1 MERLRFISS
10 KNATIDLHPLLRPG
24 RYIVQGSAMLLSRRP
39 FIHSPRSLLHQ
50 HSRVQSGSCVN
61 DDKRRVR
68 GRFMRAGTCKYVVN
82 TRCEKAHIIRF
93 RSLSSQFFSSI
104 RLYISQYIPPKE
116 LQRRNVTSCA
126 ARYEYAIV
134 WVYRVILAPY
144 AIYLTRNAHQHYYI
158 MREALSNALQVS
170 EDSIIRVRDTR
181 EHR

>member
-39 FIHSPRSLLHQ
+39 LIHSPRSRSLLRQ

-93 RSLSSQFFSSI
+93 RSLSSQFFPPFVSI
-104 RLYISQYIPPKE
+104 FPSTSRLRNYNVGTSR
-116 LQRRNVTSCA
+116 LARRAMNMQLCGCT
-126 ARYEYAIV
+126 E
-134 WVYRVILAPY
+134 
-144 AIYLTRNAHQHYYI
+144 
-158 MREALSNALQVS
+158 
-170 EDSIIRVRDTR
+170 
-181 EHR
+181 